1 MSAGRVEWLG
11 VRPERGAPMAARARV
26 EALADRGLAGDHASR
41 RRGRPRQVTL
51 IRAEHVAALRGRDG
65 AAPPPALLRRNVVV
79 SGLDLDALV
88 GRRFR
93 VGAALLEGAC
103 GCPPC
108 RAMDAALGPGGREAM
123 RGRGGLC
130 ARVIEGGAIRLR
142 DAVGPAAP
150 GQSL

>member
-11 VRPERGAPMAARARV
+11 VRPGRGAPMAARARV
-26 EALADRGLAGDHASR
+26 EALADRGLAGDHASL

-51 IRAEHVAALRGRDG
+51 IRAEHVARLRGPGRRP
-65 AAPPPALLRRNVVV
+65 PPPALLRRNVVV

-93 VGAALLEGAC
+93 VGAALLEGVG

-108 RAMDAALGPGGREAM
+108 RAMDAALGPGGRAAM
-123 RGRGGLC
+123 RGLGGLC
-130 ARVIEGGAIRLR
+130 ARVVAGGAIRLR
-142 DAVGPAAP
+142 DAVRPAAP

>member
-11 VRPERGAPMAARARV
+11 VRPARGAPMAARTRV
-26 EALADRGLAGDHASR
+26 AALADRGLAGDHASR
-41 RRGRPRQVTL
+41 RPGCRRQVTL
-51 IRAEHVAALRGRDG
+51 IRAEHVAALRGPDRRP
-65 AAPPPALLRRNVVV
+65 PPPALLRRNVVV
-79 SGLDLDALV
+79 SGIDLDALL

-93 VGAALLEGAC
+93 VGGALLEGAC

-108 RAMDAALGPGGREAM
+108 RTMEAALGPGGRAAM

-130 ARVIEGGAIRLR
+130 ARVVAGGEIRLR
-142 DAVGPAAP
+142 DAVRPAAP